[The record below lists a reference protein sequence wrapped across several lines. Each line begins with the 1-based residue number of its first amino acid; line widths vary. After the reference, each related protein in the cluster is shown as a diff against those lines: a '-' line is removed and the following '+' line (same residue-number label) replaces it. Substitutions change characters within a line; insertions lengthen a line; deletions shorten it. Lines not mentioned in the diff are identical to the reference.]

1 MLACR
6 LCDWH
11 LLCTAQ
17 HYITPLGIPQ
27 PSCSASPAALWVV
40 QLELGEGWLSG
51 ESHFGP
57 KPRCGYVLLC
67 TAAGQKTDWEA
78 WLSTSAPE
86 TLPSARDP
94 VGQGGVRGVWGGKSL
109 LSHLKQRNQKQEA
122 IGFATFLCAI
132 TGSSDKPHSCSSGL
146 VRKTDARYTARSVI
160 FPSPVFH
167 LFFFNWCINKMRL
180 NYVKRNISFWMAC
193 MLK

>member
-1 MLACR
+1 MTVHTEGVFAQKSRMLACR

-11 LLCTAQ
+11 LPCTAQ
-17 HYITPLGIPQ
+17 HSISPLGIPR

-57 KPRCGYVLLC
+57 KPRCGPVLLC

-86 TLPSARDP
+86 TAPSARGP
-94 VGQGGVRGVWGGKSL
+94 AGQGKGVGTEHLSCLTKNNAIRGR
-109 LSHLKQRNQKQEA
+109 KQRDL
-122 IGFATFLCAI
+122 LCFI
-132 TGSSDKPHSCSSGL
+132 CDHGKF
-146 VRKTDARYTARSVI
+146 R
-160 FPSPVFH
+160 
-167 LFFFNWCINKMRL
+167 
-180 NYVKRNISFWMAC
+180 
-193 MLK
+193 

>member
-17 HYITPLGIPQ
+17 HSITPLGIPQ

-51 ESHFGP
+51 EAHFGP

-86 TLPSARDP
+86 TVPSARDP
-94 VGQGGVRGVWGGKSL
+94 VGQGRVGWGGR
-109 LSHLKQRNQKQEA
+109 LSCLTKNNVIRSRRQRVCCVFMCGHRKFRET
-122 IGFATFLCAI
+122 TFLLI
-132 TGSSDKPHSCSSGL
+132 WTGEGGKKMHVIQSGL
-146 VRKTDARYTARSVI
+146 S
-160 FPSPVFH
+160 FSLH
-167 LFFFNWCINKMRL
+167 LFFTCFFFKKMHKQNAIKLCKAKHILL
-180 NYVKRNISFWMAC
+180 NGVK
-193 MLK
+193 

>member
-1 MLACR
+1 MIDIKANKNKRLVKNPNSAFNDCRSEGVFAQKSRMLACR

-17 HYITPLGIPQ
+17 HSIAPLGIPQ
-27 PSCSASPAALWVV
+27 PSCSTSPAALWVV

-51 ESHFGP
+51 ESHSGP

-86 TLPSARDP
+86 TVPSARDP
-94 VGQGGVRGVWGGKSL
+94 AGQGGVGAGER
-109 LSHLKQRNQKQEA
+109 LSCLTKNNAIRSRRQWDVLRFYVRSQEA
-122 IGFATFLCAI
+122 QINHIPA
-132 TGSSDKPHSCSSGL
+132 
-146 VRKTDARYTARSVI
+146 
-160 FPSPVFH
+160 H
-167 LFFFNWCINKMRL
+167 LD
-180 NYVKRNISFWMAC
+180 
-193 MLK
+193 